1 MPLLKPTALQLRK
14 LWVGILLFSFGSVLG
29 AQNNAPDLSG
39 VWQLNVAKSKTAKNS
54 NKHILL
60 KPATLLITCK
70 TNTVQMSYTS
80 GNNVT
85 KKTYTTD
92 GKEQDTSQ
100 GTGSR
105 TVSKA
110 HWKKGVL
117 IIETSEQMGTPGGL
131 IPFGTE
137 LIHDTERWSLSPDG
151 NTLTHEEDNPR
162 LVYIFDRVNS
172 ETATPHAN

>member
-1 MPLLKPTALQLRK
+1 MLLSKPIALQLRT
-14 LWVGILLFSFGSVLG
+14 LGIGILLFSFGSVLN
-29 AQNNAPDLSG
+29 AQESGPNLSG
-39 VWQLNVAKSKTAKNS
+39 VWQLNVAKSKVAKNS
-54 NKHILL
+54 NKHLPL
-60 KPATLLITCK
+60 KPATLRITCK
-70 TNTVQMSYTS
+70 TNTVQMIYTS
-80 GNNVT
+80 GSIVT
-85 KKTYTTD
+85 TRTYTTD
-92 GKEQDTSQ
+92 GKEQDISQ

-117 IIETSEQMGTPGGL
+117 VIETSGQMGTPGGV

-162 LVYIFDRVNS
+162 LVYIFDRVNAEAAS
-172 ETATPHAN
+172 PNAN